1 MDIMPTLLEVIGKPV
16 PPNLELDGVSLLGH
30 LKSKSC
36 RLKNEKSFDSSCE
49 RLHQFMF
56 HHCGTDIFALRWIRM
71 DGQVINLLISDISFC
86 PGLFCFANNYFF
98 FIDFEADCERAS
110 LREQKRALWQT
121 RRRAVRWAVRMF

>member
-36 RLKNEKSFDSSCE
+36 RLKNEKSCE
-49 RLHQFMF
+49 RLHKFMF

-71 DGQVINLLISDISFC
+71 DGQVINFAPASFV
-86 PGLFCFANNYFF
+86 L
-98 FIDFEADCERAS
+98 
-110 LREQKRALWQT
+110 QKII
-121 RRRAVRWAVRMF
+121 FSS

>member
-36 RLKNEKSFDSSCE
+36 RLKNENSFDSSCE
-49 RLHQFMF
+49 QLHKFMF

-71 DGQVINLLISDISFC
+71 DGQDKNLLISVTFHFLDA
-86 PGLFCFANNYFF
+86 L
-98 FIDFEADCERAS
+98 AS
-110 LREQKRALWQT
+110 LEFLL
-121 RRRAVRWAVRMF
+121 VSE

>member
-36 RLKNEKSFDSSCE
+36 RLKNENSFDSSCE
-49 RLHQFMF
+49 WLHKFMF

-71 DGQVINLLISDISFC
+71 DGQDKNLLISDIPFC
-86 PGLFCFANNYFF
+86 PGLFCFAKKYFF
-98 FIDFEADCERAS
+98 FVDFEANCERAS
-110 LREQKRALWQT
+110 LREEKRALWQT
-121 RRRAVRWAVRMF
+121 RRWAVRRAVRMF

>member
-36 RLKNEKSFDSSCE
+36 RLKNEKSCE
-49 RLHQFMF
+49 RLHKFMF

-86 PGLFCFANNYFF
+86 PGLFCFAKKYFF
-98 FIDFEADCERAS
+98 FVDFEADCERAS

-121 RRRAVRWAVRMF
+121 RRWAMRWAVRMF

>member
-36 RLKNEKSFDSSCE
+36 RLKNEISFDSSCE
-49 RLHQFMF
+49 RLHKFMF

-86 PGLFCFANNYFF
+86 P
-98 FIDFEADCERAS
+98 AS
-110 LREQKRALWQT
+110 SVLQT
-121 RRRAVRWAVRMF
+121 IIFSS